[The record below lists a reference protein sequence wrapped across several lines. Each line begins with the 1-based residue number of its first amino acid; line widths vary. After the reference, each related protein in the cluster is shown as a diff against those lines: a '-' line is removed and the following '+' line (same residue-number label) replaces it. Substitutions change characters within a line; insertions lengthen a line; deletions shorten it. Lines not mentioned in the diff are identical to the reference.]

1 MFRNLHQEVIMKGT
15 LLVKNVKHLVTC
27 DADDRLLDGVNVF
40 IRDGVIESI
49 GQNEETAADVID
61 ASNMVMYPGLI
72 NTHHH
77 LYQTFS
83 RNLPQVQNMELFPW
97 LKTLYEIWKHVDE
110 DVVYYSSLTGM
121 GELLKTGCTTC
132 LDHHYVFPGTVG
144 GGLLDAQFHAADE
157 LGMRFH
163 ATRGSMDLSVKD
175 GGLPPDSVVQSV
187 DGILKDSEE
196 AVARHHDG
204 SRYSMHQVALAPCS
218 PFSVTGELLRESA
231 VLARKL
237 KVRLHTHLAETK
249 DEEQYTLSRF
259 GMRPLEYMESL
270 GWVGPDVWYAHG
282 IHFTE
287 GELKRLADTGTGVAH
302 CPVSNMKLSSGVA
315 LIPQMLKLGVPVGLA
330 VDGSASNDGS
340 NLLEEMRVAYLLH
353 RLSWSQEAPDGY
365 DILKMATRGS
375 ARILGREELGRIE
388 VGMAADFFLVNL
400 NRIEMV
406 GAQFDPKSVLC
417 TVGLKGC
424 VDYTV
429 VNGKIVVRDG
439 RLAGVDEEKIVEKAN
454 AVVEEYISR

>member
-1 MFRNLHQEVIMKGT
+1 MKGT

-27 DADDRLLDGVNVF
+27 DDSDRLLDGVNVF
-40 IRDGVIESI
+40 VRDGVIAGI
-49 GQNEETAADVID
+49 GPEEWTAEDVID
-61 ASNMVMYPGLI
+61 ASHMVMYPGLI

-132 LDHHYVFPGTVG
+132 LDHHYVFPKAAGN
-144 GGLLDAQFHAADE
+144 GLLDAQFAAADA

-175 GGLPPDSVVQSV
+175 GGLPPDSVVQTV
-187 DGILKDSEE
+187 DEILRDSEA
-196 AVARHHDG
+196 AVRKYHDN

-218 PFSVTGELLRESA
+218 PFSVTGDLLRESA

-249 DEEQYTLSRF
+249 DEEQFTLSHF
-259 GMRPLEYMESL
+259 GMRPLQYMESL

-282 IHFTE
+282 IYFNDDE
-287 GELKRLADTGTGVAH
+287 IGYLAQTGTGVAH

-315 LIPQMLKLGVPVGLA
+315 KIPQMLKLGVPVGLA

-353 RLSWSQEAPDGY
+353 RLSWSQEAPSGY
-365 DILKMATRGS
+365 DILRMATRGS
-375 ARILGREELGRIE
+375 ARLLGREELGQIA
-388 VGMAADFFLVNL
+388 VGMAADFFLVDTE
-400 NRIEMV
+400 RIELV
-406 GAQFDPKSVLC
+406 GAQFDPKSMLC
-417 TVGLKGC
+417 TVGLKGS
-424 VDYTV
+424 VDCTV
-429 VNGKIVVRDG
+429 VNGRVVVRDG
-439 RLAGVDEEKIVEKAN
+439 RLACVDEGRAVEKAN
-454 AVVEEYISR
+454 QAVNKYINR